1 MMRFNKGIERA
12 YSVRRTR
19 CRIHTTTVYTTGD
32 DHDDFK
38 THFDTSDRLIQTVHF
53 IVQKN

>member
-1 MMRFNKGIERA
+1 MRFNKGIERA